1 MQGKMEA
8 ARERDEAA
16 HPQRTLKGRRDRP
29 ATLTRFDEGALSKE
43 QQEVEEQLSRSQE
56 MRSKWKVGALLLAHT
71 GCWVVSSPLVG
82 QSSSCLV
89 PADWSV

>member
-56 MRSKWKVGALLLAHT
+56 MRSKWKKAADKSKNEVGRSSFIGSYWVL
-71 GCWVVSSPLVG
+71 GCLQPFG
-82 QSSSCLV
+82 
-89 PADWSV
+89 WSV